1 MQLHHINIRAPADLL
16 ADEMVFFR
24 DILGLTEGP
33 RPAFISPGYWLY
45 SGDQP
50 IVHLSQGE
58 RHIGAERGGY
68 FDHVAFQTTGLGVFM
83 RRLENAGIEYSTSYI
98 DATATTQVFIDSP
111 TGTKIEVSF
120 ADEIL

>member
-1 MQLHHINIRAPADLL
+1 
-16 ADEMVFFR
+16 
-24 DILGLTEGP
+24 
-33 RPAFISPGYWLY
+33 
-45 SGDQP
+45 
-50 IVHLSQGE
+50 
-58 RHIGAERGGY
+58 
-68 FDHVAFQTTGLGVFM
+68 M